1 MQVFEYVLMMFIAL
15 TIVACLRMVG
25 IVLVI
30 SLLTVPQMTANL
42 FSHRFHRIIWLSIGI
57 GYLSCLGGLMISFYL
72 NVPSGASIIFF
83 SIIIYAICKTG
94 KVFGYICNAKSKDTM
109 EIKIQSLDQIHEAAR
124 QFIAEMGDNTVF
136 ALYGKM
142 GAGKTTFIKAVCEE
156 LGVSDV
162 ITSPTFAI
170 VNEYRSDTAG
180 ELIYHFDFYRIKK
193 LEEVYDM
200 GYEDYFYSGA
210 LCFIE
215 WPELVE
221 ELLPGNTIKVTIE
234 EVENGEREVTLES
247 FE

>member
-1 MQVFEYVLMMFIAL
+1 
-15 TIVACLRMVG
+15 
-25 IVLVI
+25 
-30 SLLTVPQMTANL
+30 
-42 FSHRFHRIIWLSIGI
+42 
-57 GYLSCLGGLMISFYL
+57 
-72 NVPSGASIIFF
+72 
-83 SIIIYAICKTG
+83 
-94 KVFGYICNAKSKDTM
+94 M

-200 GYEDYFYSGA
+200 GYERTESGKSP
-210 LCFIE
+210 
-215 WPELVE
+215 W
-221 ELLPGNTIKVTIE
+221 K
-234 EVENGEREVTLES
+234 TLNNPS
-247 FE
+247 PLFLIFNL